1 MTLDE
6 FRETLREATP
16 PAGLSRSLEALW
28 RIANDEW
35 DAAHQLVQSGPG
47 SDGAWIHAHLHRI
60 EGDLPQCGVLVPP
73 RRQARLLRAAGRGV
87 GGHCQ
92 GPAAV
97 RRLSGKDGTAAR
109 GRRCRREKPP
119 EIPLGAGREGI
130 APLS

>member
-35 DAAHQLVQSGPG
+35 DAAHRLVQSGLG

-60 EGDLPQCGVLVPP
+60 EGDLSNAAYWY
-73 RRQARLLRAAGRGV
+73 RRAGKPVCSGPLDEEWAAIAKA
-87 GGHCQ
+87 Q
-92 GPAAV
+92 LP
-97 RRLSGKDGTAAR
+97 SGD
-109 GRRCRREKPP
+109 
-119 EIPLGAGREGI
+119 
-130 APLS
+130 